1 MLSVRH
7 DSLRR
12 PWLAAKFGSRGDI
25 PCSTRTSSAYARP
38 FGKGCV
44 FGNVRTAVGRRDDAL
59 SDHRFALLQN
69 RLGGQPDEVSGQT
82 FTAFNPVLGL
92 EVLSAVW
99 KTQFEALPS
108 FDRAGAWRLM
118 RKVNR

>member
-1 MLSVRH
+1 M
-7 DSLRR
+7 
-12 PWLAAKFGSRGDI
+12 
-25 PCSTRTSSAYARP
+25 
-38 FGKGCV
+38 
-44 FGNVRTAVGRRDDAL
+44 GRRNDAL
-59 SDHRFALLQN
+59 IDHRCALLGN
-69 RLGGQPDEVSGQT
+69 RLGGQPGEVSGQT

-92 EVLSAVW
+92 EVLSGVW